1 MKHKLFV
8 IFLSLLSFGWSV
20 AAQKTGTVYTVV
32 GQVVD
37 SLSNETVPYA
47 TLNFALSNAPQKS
60 VLLVACDIDGKVLV
74 DVNTP

>member
-60 VLLVACDIDGKVLV
+60 VQELQTFIYVFTVFAYS
-74 DVNTP
+74 